1 MDLNLLQDDD
11 EGEGDKPSAP
21 LWMATFADLMSLLVC
36 FFVLIIS
43 MSEIDVIRYKK
54 VAGSMKDAFGVQQDI
69 VTYDIPKGTSI
80 IALEFSPGKPEPT
93 IKKIIQQDTVDPD
106 RPSLR
111 IGNPDNPIDVQP
123 ETLQK
128 LLEEEEERQEQRQQ
142 TEADAAVLTELL
154 EEEISEGKIDVETD
168 GPTIIIKIRER
179 GSFTSGSATLDP
191 GFLPTLNTIGT
202 ALGEISGEIVV
213 EGHTDNIPIN
223 SVQFPSNFALSAG
236 RALSVTSVFLDDPN
250 ISMDRL
256 SLRGYGEVRPEDTNA
271 TRAGRARNRRVEIK
285 INQTD
290 EASDSPA
297 EERELSVETLGVQW
311 FHCDGREL
319 STDFER

>member
-1 MDLNLLQDDD
+1 MDLNLLQEE

-93 IKKIIQQDTVDPD
+93 VRKIIQQDTVDPT
-106 RPSLR
+106 RPSLK
-111 IGNPDNPIDVQP
+111 IGNPDNPIEVQP

-154 EEEISEGKIDVETD
+154 EEEINEGKIDVETD

-191 GFLPTLNTIGT
+191 GFLPTLGTIGT

-236 RALSVTSVFLDDPN
+236 RALSVTSVFLNDPN

-256 SLRGYGEVRPEDTNA
+256 SLRGYGEVRPEATNA

-290 EASDSPA
+290 ETGDSPT
-297 EERELSVETLGVQW
+297 EEREVSAETLGVQ
-311 FHCDGREL
+311 
-319 STDFER
+319 

>member
-1 MDLNLLQDDD
+1 VDLNLLQED
-11 EGEGDKPSAP
+11 EGDEDKPGAP

-93 IKKIIQQDTVDPD
+93 VRKIIQQDTVDPT
-106 RPSLR
+106 RPSLK
-111 IGNPDNPIDVQP
+111 IGNPDNPIEVQP

-154 EEEISEGKIDVETD
+154 EEEINEGKIDVETD

-179 GSFTSGSATLDP
+179 GSFTSGSADLDP
-191 GFLPTLNTIGT
+191 GFLPTLDTIGT

-223 SVQFPSNFALSAG
+223 SVKFPSNFALSAG
-236 RALSVTSVFLDDPN
+236 RAVSVTSVFLNDPN

-285 INQTD
+285 INQTE
-290 EASDSPA
+290 EASESA
-297 EERELSVETLGVQW
+297 VEEREVSAETLGVQ
-311 FHCDGREL
+311 
-319 STDFER
+319 

>member
-1 MDLNLLQDDD
+1 VDLNLLQED
-11 EGEGDKPSAP
+11 EGEEEKPGAP

-154 EEEISEGKIDVETD
+154 EEEINEGKIDVETD

-290 EASDSPA
+290 EASESPA
-297 EERELSVETLGVQW
+297 EERELSVETLGVQ
-311 FHCDGREL
+311 
-319 STDFER
+319 

>member
-1 MDLNLLQDDD
+1 VDLNLLKEDD
-11 EGEGDKPSAP
+11 EDEGSPGAP

-93 IKKIIQQDTVDPD
+93 VRKIIQQDTVDPT
-106 RPSLR
+106 RPSLK
-111 IGNPDNPIDVQP
+111 IGNPDNPIEVQP

-154 EEEISEGKIDVETD
+154 EEEINEGKIDVETD

-191 GFLPTLNTIGT
+191 GFLPTLGTIAT

-256 SLRGYGEVRPEDTNA
+256 SLRGYGEVRPEATNA

-290 EASDSPA
+290 ETGDSPT
-297 EERELSVETLGVQW
+297 EEREVSAETLGVQ
-311 FHCDGREL
+311 
-319 STDFER
+319 

>member
-1 MDLNLLQDDD
+1 MDLNLVQED
-11 EGEGDKPSAP
+11 EGEEEKPGAP

-93 IKKIIQQDTVDPD
+93 VRKIIQQDTVDPT
-106 RPSLR
+106 RPSLK
-111 IGNPDNPIDVQP
+111 IGNPDNPIEVQP

-154 EEEISEGKIDVETD
+154 EEEINEGKIDVETD
-168 GPTIIIKIRER
+168 GPTIVIKIRER

-191 GFLPTLNTIGT
+191 GFLPTLGTIAT

-256 SLRGYGEVRPEDTNA
+256 SLRGYGEVRPEATNA

-290 EASDSPA
+290 ETGDSPT
-297 EERELSVETLGVQW
+297 EEREVSAETLGVQ
-311 FHCDGREL
+311 
-319 STDFER
+319 

>member
-1 MDLNLLQDDD
+1 MDLNLLQED
-11 EGEGDKPSAP
+11 EGDENKPGAP

-93 IKKIIQQDTVDPD
+93 VRKIIQQDTVDPT
-106 RPSLR
+106 RPSLK
-111 IGNPDNPIDVQP
+111 IGNPDNPIEVQP

-154 EEEISEGKIDVETD
+154 EEEINEGKIDVETD

-179 GSFTSGSATLDP
+179 GSFTSGSADLDP
-191 GFLPTLNTIGT
+191 GFLPTLDTIGT

-223 SVQFPSNFALSAG
+223 SVKFPSNFALSAG
-236 RALSVTSVFLDDPN
+236 RAVSVTSVFLNEPN
-250 ISMDRL
+250 SSMDRL

-285 INQTD
+285 INQTE
-290 EASDSPA
+290 EASESPV
-297 EERELSVETLGVQW
+297 EEREVSAETLGV
-311 FHCDGREL
+311 E
-319 STDFER
+319 

>member
-1 MDLNLLQDDD
+1 MDLNLLQED
-11 EGEGDKPSAP
+11 EGDENKPGAP

-93 IKKIIQQDTVDPD
+93 IKKVIQQDTVDPT
-106 RPSLR
+106 RPSLK
-111 IGNPDNPIDVQP
+111 IGNPDNPIEVQP

-154 EEEISEGKIDVETD
+154 EEEINEGKIDVETD

-179 GSFTSGSATLDP
+179 GSFTSGSADLDP
-191 GFLPTLNTIGT
+191 GFLPTLDTIGT

-223 SVQFPSNFALSAG
+223 SVKFPSNFALSAG
-236 RALSVTSVFLDDPN
+236 RAVSVTSVFLNDPN

-285 INQTD
+285 INQTE
-290 EASDSPA
+290 EASESPV
-297 EERELSVETLGVQW
+297 EEREVSAETLGVQ
-311 FHCDGREL
+311 
-319 STDFER
+319 

>member
-1 MDLNLLQDDD
+1 MDLNLLQED
-11 EGEGDKPSAP
+11 EGEEGKPGAP

-93 IKKIIQQDTVDPD
+93 IKKVIQQDTVDPT
-106 RPSLR
+106 RPSLK
-111 IGNPDNPIDVQP
+111 IGNPDNPIEVQP

-154 EEEISEGKIDVETD
+154 EEEINEGKIDVETD

-191 GFLPTLNTIGT
+191 GFLPTLGTIAT

-256 SLRGYGEVRPEDTNA
+256 SLRGYGEVRPEATNA

-290 EASDSPA
+290 ETGDSPT
-297 EERELSVETLGVQW
+297 EEREVSAETLGVQ
-311 FHCDGREL
+311 
-319 STDFER
+319 

>member
-1 MDLNLLQDDD
+1 MDLNLLQDD

-154 EEEISEGKIDVETD
+154 EEEINEGKIDVETD

-290 EASDSPA
+290 GASESPA
-297 EERELSVETLGVQW
+297 EERELSVETLGVQ
-311 FHCDGREL
+311 
-319 STDFER
+319 

>member
-1 MDLNLLQDDD
+1 MDLNLLQED
-11 EGEGDKPSAP
+11 EGEEDKPSAP

-93 IKKIIQQDTVDPD
+93 VRKIIQQDTVDPT
-106 RPSLR
+106 RPSHK
-111 IGNPDNPIDVQP
+111 IGNPDNPIEVQP

-154 EEEISEGKIDVETD
+154 EEEINEGKIDVETD

-191 GFLPTLNTIGT
+191 GFLPTLGTIGT

-223 SVQFPSNFALSAG
+223 SAQFPSNFALSAG

-256 SLRGYGEVRPEDTNA
+256 SLRGYGEVRPEATNA
-271 TRAGRARNRRVEIK
+271 TRAGRAKNRRVEIK

-290 EASDSPA
+290 EAGDSPTQ
-297 EERELSVETLGVQW
+297 EREVSAETLGVQ
-311 FHCDGREL
+311 
-319 STDFER
+319 

>member
-1 MDLNLLQDDD
+1 MDLNLLQED
-11 EGEGDKPSAP
+11 EGDENKPGAP

-93 IKKIIQQDTVDPD
+93 VRKIIQQDTVDPT
-106 RPSLR
+106 RPSLK
-111 IGNPDNPIDVQP
+111 IGNPDNPIEVQP

-154 EEEISEGKIDVETD
+154 EEEINEGKIDVETD

-179 GSFTSGSATLDP
+179 GSFTSGSADLDP
-191 GFLPTLNTIGT
+191 GFLPTLDTIGT

-223 SVQFPSNFALSAG
+223 SVKFPSNFALSAG
-236 RALSVTSVFLDDPN
+236 RAVSVTSVFLNDPN

-285 INQTD
+285 INQTE
-290 EASDSPA
+290 EASESPA
-297 EERELSVETLGVQW
+297 EEREVSAEALGVQ
-311 FHCDGREL
+311 
-319 STDFER
+319 

>member
-1 MDLNLLQDDD
+1 MDLNLLQED
-11 EGEGDKPSAP
+11 EGDEDKPGAP

-93 IKKIIQQDTVDPD
+93 IKKVIQQDTVDPT
-106 RPSLR
+106 RPSLK
-111 IGNPDNPIDVQP
+111 IGNPDNPIEVQP

-128 LLEEEEERQEQRQQ
+128 LLEEAEERQEQRQQ

-154 EEEISEGKIDVETD
+154 EEEINEGKIDVETD

-179 GSFTSGSATLDP
+179 GSFTSGSADLDP
-191 GFLPTLNTIGT
+191 GFLPTLDTIGT

-223 SVQFPSNFALSAG
+223 SVKFPSNFALSAG
-236 RALSVTSVFLDDPN
+236 RAVSVTGVFLNDPN

-256 SLRGYGEVRPEDTNA
+256 SVRGYGEVRPEDTNA

-285 INQTD
+285 INQTE
-290 EASDSPA
+290 EASESPV
-297 EERELSVETLGVQW
+297 EEREVSAETLGVQ
-311 FHCDGREL
+311 
-319 STDFER
+319 

>member
-1 MDLNLLQDDD
+1 MDLNLLQED
-11 EGEGDKPSAP
+11 EGDEDKPGAP

-93 IKKIIQQDTVDPD
+93 VRKIIQQDTVDPT
-106 RPSLR
+106 RPSLK
-111 IGNPDNPIDVQP
+111 IGNPDNPIEVQP

-154 EEEISEGKIDVETD
+154 EEEINEGKIDVETD

-179 GSFTSGSATLDP
+179 GSFTSGSADLDP
-191 GFLPTLNTIGT
+191 GFLPTLDTIGT

-223 SVQFPSNFALSAG
+223 SVKFPSNFALSAG
-236 RALSVTSVFLDDPN
+236 RAVSVTSVFLNDPN

-285 INQTD
+285 INQTE
-290 EASDSPA
+290 EASESPV
-297 EERELSVETLGVQW
+297 EEREVSAETLGVQ
-311 FHCDGREL
+311 
-319 STDFER
+319 

>member
-1 MDLNLLQDDD
+1 MDLNLLQDD

-93 IKKIIQQDTVDPD
+93 IKKIIQQDTVDPT
-106 RPSLR
+106 RPSLK
-111 IGNPDNPIDVQP
+111 IGNPDNPIEVQP

-154 EEEISEGKIDVETD
+154 EEEINEGKIDVETD

-297 EERELSVETLGVQW
+297 EERELSVETLGVQ
-311 FHCDGREL
+311 
-319 STDFER
+319 

>member
-93 IKKIIQQDTVDPD
+93 VKKIIQQDTVDPT
-106 RPSLR
+106 RPSLK
-111 IGNPDNPIDVQP
+111 IGNPDNPIEVQP

-154 EEEISEGKIDVETD
+154 EEEINEGKIDVETD

-223 SVQFPSNFALSAG
+223 SRQFPSNFALSAG

-290 EASDSPA
+290 EASESPT
-297 EERELSVETLGVQW
+297 EERELSVETLGVQ
-311 FHCDGREL
+311 
-319 STDFER
+319 

>member
-1 MDLNLLQDDD
+1 MDLNLLQED
-11 EGEGDKPSAP
+11 EGEGDQQPSAP

-93 IKKIIQQDTVDPD
+93 VRKIIQQDTVDPT
-106 RPSLR
+106 RPSLK
-111 IGNPDNPIDVQP
+111 IGNPDNPIEVQP

-154 EEEISEGKIDVETD
+154 EEEINEGKIDVETD

-191 GFLPTLNTIGT
+191 GFLPTLGTIGT

-223 SVQFPSNFALSAG
+223 SAQFPSNFALSAG

-256 SLRGYGEVRPEDTNA
+256 SLRGYGEVRPEATNA
-271 TRAGRARNRRVEIK
+271 TRAGRAKNRRVEIK

-290 EASDSPA
+290 EAGDSPT
-297 EERELSVETLGVQW
+297 EEREVSAETLGVQ
-311 FHCDGREL
+311 
-319 STDFER
+319 

>member
-1 MDLNLLQDDD
+1 MDLNLLQED
-11 EGEGDKPSAP
+11 EGEEEKPGAP

-154 EEEISEGKIDVETD
+154 EDEINEGKIDVETD

-290 EASDSPA
+290 EASESPA
-297 EERELSVETLGVQW
+297 EERELSVETLGVQ
-311 FHCDGREL
+311 
-319 STDFER
+319 

>member
-1 MDLNLLQDDD
+1 MDLNLLQED
-11 EGEGDKPSAP
+11 EDEGDKPSAP

-93 IKKIIQQDTVDPD
+93 VKKIIQQDTVDPT
-106 RPSLR
+106 RPSLK
-111 IGNPDNPIDVQP
+111 IGNPDNPIEVQP

-154 EEEISEGKIDVETD
+154 EEEINEGKIDVETD

-290 EASDSPA
+290 EASESPA
-297 EERELSVETLGVQW
+297 EERELSVETLGVQ
-311 FHCDGREL
+311 
-319 STDFER
+319 

>member
-1 MDLNLLQDDD
+1 MDLNLLQED
-11 EGEGDKPSAP
+11 EGDENKPGAP

-93 IKKIIQQDTVDPD
+93 IRKVIQQDTVDPT
-106 RPSLR
+106 RPSLK
-111 IGNPDNPIDVQP
+111 IGNPDNPIEVQP

-154 EEEISEGKIDVETD
+154 EEEINEGKIDVETD

-179 GSFTSGSATLDP
+179 GSFTSGSADLDP
-191 GFLPTLNTIGT
+191 GFLPTLDTIGT

-223 SVQFPSNFALSAG
+223 SVKFPSNFALSAG
-236 RALSVTSVFLDDPN
+236 RAVSVTSVFLNDPN

-285 INQTD
+285 INQTE
-290 EASDSPA
+290 EASESPV
-297 EERELSVETLGVQW
+297 EEREVSAETLGVQ
-311 FHCDGREL
+311 
-319 STDFER
+319 

>member
-1 MDLNLLQDDD
+1 MDLNLLQED
-11 EGEGDKPSAP
+11 EGDENPPGAP

-93 IKKIIQQDTVDPD
+93 IKKVIQQDTVDPT
-106 RPSLR
+106 RPSLK
-111 IGNPDNPIDVQP
+111 IGNPDNPIEVQP

-154 EEEISEGKIDVETD
+154 EEEINEGKIDVETD

-179 GSFTSGSATLDP
+179 GSFTSGSADLDP
-191 GFLPTLNTIGT
+191 GFLPTLDTIGT

-223 SVQFPSNFALSAG
+223 SVKFPSNFALSAG
-236 RALSVTSVFLDDPN
+236 RAVSVTSVFLNDPN

-285 INQTD
+285 INQTE
-290 EASDSPA
+290 EASESPV
-297 EERELSVETLGVQW
+297 EEREVSAETLGVQ
-311 FHCDGREL
+311 
-319 STDFER
+319 

>member
-1 MDLNLLQDDD
+1 MDLNLLQD
-11 EGEGDKPSAP
+11 GEGDEEKKPGAP

-54 VAGSMKDAFGVQQDI
+54 VAGSMKDAFGVQTDI

-93 IKKIIQQDTVDPD
+93 VRKIIQQDTVDPT
-106 RPSLR
+106 RPSLK
-111 IGNPDNPIDVQP
+111 IGNPDNPIEVQP

-154 EEEISEGKIDVETD
+154 EEEINEGKIDVETD

-179 GSFTSGSATLDP
+179 GSFTSGSADLDP
-191 GFLPTLNTIGT
+191 GFLPTLATIGT

-223 SVQFPSNFALSAG
+223 SVKFPSNFALSAG
-236 RALSVTSVFLDDPN
+236 RAVSVTSVFLNDPN

-285 INQTD
+285 INQT
-290 EASDSPA
+290 EEGSESPVQ
-297 EERELSVETLGVQW
+297 EREVSAETLGVQ
-311 FHCDGREL
+311 
-319 STDFER
+319 

>member
-1 MDLNLLQDDD
+1 VDLNLLKEDDD
-11 EGEGDKPSAP
+11 DDSTPGAP

-93 IKKIIQQDTVDPD
+93 VRKIIQQDTVDPT
-106 RPSLR
+106 RPSLK
-111 IGNPDNPIDVQP
+111 IGNPDNPIEVQP

-154 EEEISEGKIDVETD
+154 EEEINEGKIDVETD

-191 GFLPTLNTIGT
+191 GFLPTLGTIAT

-256 SLRGYGEVRPEDTNA
+256 SLRGYGEVRPEATNA

-290 EASDSPA
+290 ETGDSPT
-297 EERELSVETLGVQW
+297 EEREVSAETLGVQ
-311 FHCDGREL
+311 
-319 STDFER
+319 

>member
-1 MDLNLLQDDD
+1 MTVELNLLQEDGGE
-11 EGEGDKPSAP
+11 EGKPGAP

-93 IKKIIQQDTVDPD
+93 IKKVIQQDTVDPT
-106 RPSLR
+106 RPSLK
-111 IGNPDNPIDVQP
+111 IGNPDNPIEVQP

-128 LLEEEEERQEQRQQ
+128 LLEEAEERQEQRQQ

-154 EEEISEGKIDVETD
+154 EEEINEGKIDVETD

-179 GSFTSGSATLDP
+179 GSFTSGSADLDP
-191 GFLPTLNTIGT
+191 GFLPTLDTIGT

-223 SVQFPSNFALSAG
+223 SVKFPSNFALSAG
-236 RALSVTSVFLDDPN
+236 RAVSVTSVFLNDPN

-256 SLRGYGEVRPEDTNA
+256 SVRGYGEVRPEDTNA

-285 INQTD
+285 INQTE
-290 EASDSPA
+290 EASESPV
-297 EERELSVETLGVQW
+297 EEREVSAETLGVQ
-311 FHCDGREL
+311 
-319 STDFER
+319 

>member
-1 MDLNLLQDDD
+1 MDLNLLQEE
-11 EGEGDKPSAP
+11 EGEEDKPGAP

-93 IKKIIQQDTVDPD
+93 IKKVIQQDTVDPT
-106 RPSLR
+106 RPSLN
-111 IGNPDNPIDVQP
+111 IGNPDNPIEVQP

-154 EEEISEGKIDVETD
+154 EEEINEGKIDVETD

-179 GSFTSGSATLDP
+179 GSFTSGSADLDP
-191 GFLPTLNTIGT
+191 GFLPTLDTIGT

-223 SVQFPSNFALSAG
+223 SVKFPSNFALSAG
-236 RALSVTSVFLDDPN
+236 RAVSVTSVFLNDPN

-256 SLRGYGEVRPEDTNA
+256 SVRGYGEVRPEDTNA

-285 INQTD
+285 INQTE
-290 EASDSPA
+290 EASESPV
-297 EERELSVETLGVQW
+297 EEREVSAETLGVQ
-311 FHCDGREL
+311 
-319 STDFER
+319 

>member
-290 EASDSPA
+290 EASESPA
-297 EERELSVETLGVQW
+297 EERELSVETLGVQ
-311 FHCDGREL
+311 
-319 STDFER
+319 

>member
-1 MDLNLLQDDD
+1 MDLNLLQEE
-11 EGEGDKPSAP
+11 EGEENKPGAP

-93 IKKIIQQDTVDPD
+93 IKKVIQQDTVDPT
-106 RPSLR
+106 RPSLK
-111 IGNPDNPIDVQP
+111 IGNPDNPIEVQP

-154 EEEISEGKIDVETD
+154 EEEINEGKIDVETD

-179 GSFTSGSATLDP
+179 GSFTSGSADLDP
-191 GFLPTLNTIGT
+191 GFLPTLDTIGT

-223 SVQFPSNFALSAG
+223 SVKFPSNFALSAG
-236 RALSVTSVFLDDPN
+236 RAVSVTSVFLNDPN

-256 SLRGYGEVRPEDTNA
+256 SVRGYGEVRPEDTNA

-285 INQTD
+285 INQTE
-290 EASDSPA
+290 EASESPV
-297 EERELSVETLGVQW
+297 EEREVSAETLGVQ
-311 FHCDGREL
+311 
-319 STDFER
+319 

>member
-1 MDLNLLQDDD
+1 MDLNLLQED
-11 EGEGDKPSAP
+11 EGDEDKPGAP

-93 IKKIIQQDTVDPD
+93 VRKIIQQDTVDPT
-106 RPSLR
+106 RPSLK
-111 IGNPDNPIDVQP
+111 IGNPDNPIEVQP

-154 EEEISEGKIDVETD
+154 EEEINEGKIDVETD

-179 GSFTSGSATLDP
+179 GSFTSGSADLDP
-191 GFLPTLNTIGT
+191 GFLPTLDTIGT

-223 SVQFPSNFALSAG
+223 SVKFPSNFALSAG
-236 RALSVTSVFLDDPN
+236 RAVSVTSVFLNDPN

-285 INQTD
+285 INQTE
-290 EASDSPA
+290 EASESPV
-297 EERELSVETLGVQW
+297 EEREISAETLGVQ
-311 FHCDGREL
+311 
-319 STDFER
+319 

>member
-1 MDLNLLQDDD
+1 MDLNLLQEE
-11 EGEGDKPSAP
+11 EGEEDKPGAP

-93 IKKIIQQDTVDPD
+93 IRKIIQQDTVDPS

-111 IGNPDNPIDVQP
+111 IGNPDNPIEVQP

-128 LLEEEEERQEQRQQ
+128 LLEEEEQRQEQRQQ

-154 EEEISEGKIDVETD
+154 EEEINEGKIDVETD

-191 GFLPTLNTIGT
+191 GFLPTLDTIGT
-202 ALGEISGEIVV
+202 ALGEISGEIVL

-236 RALSVTSVFLDDPN
+236 RALSVTSVFLNDPN
-250 ISMDRL
+250 ISIDRL

-290 EASDSPA
+290 EASESPA
-297 EERELSVETLGVQW
+297 EERELSAETLGVQ
-311 FHCDGREL
+311 
-319 STDFER
+319 